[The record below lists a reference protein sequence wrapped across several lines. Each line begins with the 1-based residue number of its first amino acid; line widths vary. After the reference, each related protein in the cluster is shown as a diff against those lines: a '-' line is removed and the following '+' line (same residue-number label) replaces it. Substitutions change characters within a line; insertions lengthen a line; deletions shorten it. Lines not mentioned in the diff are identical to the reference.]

1 MSLSKKKGQYK
12 TRIMEV
18 YHPLDESLPVKERR
32 LLFSYQIEIK
42 NINFDLVD
50 KVNPTTI
57 EYKLKEIKS
66 V

>member
-1 MSLSKKKGQYK
+1 
-12 TRIMEV
+12 MEV